1 MKILFLCTANSCR
14 SILCE
19 AVFNHLAPE
28 GMKAYSAGSQPKGE
42 VHPLSL
48 YTLEN
53 AGMSTL
59 GLFSKSSDVQVNLAP
74 DFVITVCDKA
84 DGEACPVF
92 FGPAT
97 KAHWGLADPSEYYGT
112 QEEIEA
118 AFEATL
124 EQIKT
129 RIEAF
134 LAIPLSQLSAEQLKA
149 DRGHVQS
156 QGRRGAAIAVRR
168 IAHCDPSDD
177 LLRGDVFH

>member
-19 AVFNHLAPE
+19 AVFNHLAPQD
-28 GMKAYSAGSQPKGE
+28 MKAYSAGSQPKGE

-48 YTLEN
+48 QTLEN
-53 AGMSTL
+53 AGVSTD
-59 GLFSKSSDVQVNLAP
+59 GLSSKSSDVHVNLAP

-84 DGEACPVF
+84 AGEACPVF

-97 KAHWGLADPSEYYGT
+97 KAHWGLADPSEYQGT
-112 QEEIEA
+112 EEEIEA

-134 LAIPLSQLSAEQLKA
+134 LALPLSRLSAEQLKA
-149 DRGHVQS
+149 ELALIGT
-156 QGRRGAAIAVRR
+156 
-168 IAHCDPSDD
+168 
-177 LLRGDVFH
+177 L

>member
-1 MKILFLCTANSCR
+1 MKILFLCTANCCR

-28 GMKAYSAGSQPKGE
+28 GMKAYSAGSQPKDE

-48 YTLEN
+48 KTLEN

-59 GLFSKSSDVQVNLAP
+59 GLFSKSSDVHVNLAP

-84 DGEACPVF
+84 ASEACPVF

-97 KAHWGLADPSEYYGT
+97 KAHWGLADPSEYHGT

-134 LAIPLSQLSAEQLKA
+134 LALPLSQLSAEQLKA
-149 DRGHVQS
+149 ELALIGT
-156 QGRRGAAIAVRR
+156 
-168 IAHCDPSDD
+168 
-177 LLRGDVFH
+177 L

>member
-19 AVFNHLAPE
+19 AMFNHLAPTD
-28 GMKAYSAGSQPKGE
+28 MHAYSAGSQPKGE

-48 YTLEN
+48 KTLYR
-53 AGMSTL
+53 AGVSTA
-59 GLFSKSSDVQVNLAP
+59 GLYSKSSEVHENLTP

-84 DGEACPVF
+84 AGDACPVF

-97 KAHWGLADPSEYYGT
+97 KAHWGLADPSEYQGT

-124 EQIKT
+124 EQIRT

-134 LAIPLSQLSAEQLKA
+134 LALPLKQLSAEQLKA
-149 DRGHVQS
+149 ELALIGT
-156 QGRRGAAIAVRR
+156 
-168 IAHCDPSDD
+168 
-177 LLRGDVFH
+177 L

>member
-19 AVFNHLAPE
+19 AMFNHLAPTD
-28 GMKAYSAGSQPKGE
+28 MHAYSAGSQPKGE

-48 YTLEN
+48 KTLN
-53 AGMSTL
+53 RAGVSTA
-59 GLFSKSSDVQVNLAP
+59 GLYSKSSEVHENLTP

-84 DGEACPVF
+84 AGDACPVF
-92 FGPAT
+92 FGPST
-97 KAHWGLADPSEYYGT
+97 KAHWGLADPSEYQGT

-124 EQIKT
+124 EQIRT

-134 LAIPLSQLSAEQLKA
+134 LALPLKQLSAEQLKA
-149 DRGHVQS
+149 ELALIGT
-156 QGRRGAAIAVRR
+156 
-168 IAHCDPSDD
+168 
-177 LLRGDVFH
+177 L